1 LLSLTFTVFYF
12 SVFYFSASVSNKI
25 MMRPEEESV
34 ELELARS
41 HEAAEYLGIKNWS
54 AADAQQKRGLN
65 VKPFKRLIQRNWL
78 LIGIPTLLAGGLTG
92 ALVLLSPQSYS
103 GTFQVLVEPMSTD
116 GKLVQPAVLSPD
128 ASPPAAELDYLT
140 LVKVLTSPSV
150 LSGIIQ
156 KIQTKYGDV
165 NYADLTKKLVVERIE
180 KNPAE
185 KTKILSVTYESP
197 DPQKILFM
205 LNELAAG
212 YLKFG
217 LEDRKSQIG
226 GGVAFIEQQLP
237 EIKKRVST
245 LEAQVQALQQQHSI
259 SDLDSEGAALAQQAR
274 QVQTQQ
280 LEAQRDLDAQ
290 KKLYNSLQQQ
300 LGGVTPKDIISASSL
315 SENPR
320 YQALLSQLKQLEAQ
334 IAIQSADYQPD
345 FPGLQRLQEQRR
357 GLVALLQQESQKLVG
372 STSVPQFQASIQ
384 KTMSQQLVDALNQIQ
399 VLEVRNQALSQA
411 SSAIEQ
417 KTQQFP
423 EIKRRSNDLQA
434 QLEIAQNTLKQLQLK
449 RESLRVEAAQK
460 EVPWRLLSKPELIRD
475 AQGNLVSSSRKG
487 LQKVLFGLLGGF
499 LLGTGLAILREKRRD
514 IFYSLEDLQE
524 DAKSPL
530 LGIFPVENKSVS
542 VLPVTQPERESWDL
556 APSSL
561 LKAAESLYTNLRFLP
576 QETGVRSLVITSA
589 SARDGK
595 TTVVTYLAKAAA
607 SMGQR
612 VLVVD
617 ANLSSPQLHSWLD
630 VPNFEGLHEV
640 LTKSIDPNQ
649 IIQRSPQQANLF
661 VLPSG
666 HVSAASRKLVA
677 SPQMQHL
684 MSQLHTMFDLVLYD
698 TLPLQSYADANFLS
712 RHADGMLLVISVGQT
727 RRSLVLKLLKKIQ
740 GVRIPLLGIVA
751 NQVKSVSTGSE
762 TEPKDSL
769 NHFEDE
775 FEMFRISPSQE

>member
-1 LLSLTFTVFYF
+1 LLYPSLFYVAT
-12 SVFYFSASVSNKI
+12 SVPNKV
-25 MMRPEEESV
+25 MMHPEKESV
-34 ELELARS
+34 DIELAS
-41 HEAAEYLGIKNWS
+41 GYEAAEYLGMKNWS
-54 AADAQQKRGLN
+54 TAEDNPKRGLN
-65 VKPFKRLIQRNWL
+65 LSPLKRLIKRNWL
-78 LIGIPTLLAGGLTG
+78 LIGIPTFLAGGITG
-92 ALVLLSPQSYS
+92 AIVMLSPQSYS
-103 GTFQVLVEPMSTD
+103 GMFQVLVEPMSTE
-116 GKLVQPAVLSPD
+116 GKLVQPVLSPD
-128 ASPPAAELDYLT
+128 SSTAAAELDYLT

-150 LSGIIQ
+150 LSSIIQ
-156 KIQTKYGDV
+156 KIQTKYG
-165 NYADLTKKLVVERIE
+165 NASYADLTKKLTVERVE

-185 KTKILSVTYESP
+185 KTKILSITYENT
-197 DPQKILFM
+197 DPQEILFT

-226 GGVAFIEQQLP
+226 GGIAFIEQQLP
-237 EIKKRVST
+237 GIKKTVGT
-245 LEAQVQALQQQHSI
+245 LESQMQALQQQHSI
-259 SDLDSEGAALAQQAR
+259 SDLESEGTALAQQAR

-280 LEAQRDLDAQ
+280 LEAQRDLAAQ
-290 KKLYNSLQQQ
+290 KSLYNNLQQQ
-300 LGGVTPKDIISASSL
+300 LGGVTPKDIINASSL

-320 YQALLSQLKQLEAQ
+320 YQTLLGQLKQLEAQ
-334 IAIQSADYQPD
+334 ITLQSANYQPD
-345 FPGLQRLQEQRR
+345 FPGLQTLQEQRR
-357 GLVALLQQESQKLVG
+357 GLTALLQQESQKLVG

-399 VLEVRNQALSQA
+399 ILEVRNQALSQA
-411 SSAIEQ
+411 SAAIEQ

-460 EVPWRLLSKPELIRD
+460 EVPWRLLSKPDLLRD
-475 AQGNLVSSSRKG
+475 TQGNLISSSRKG
-487 LQKVLFGLLGGF
+487 LQKILLGLLGGF
-499 LLGTGLAILREKRRD
+499 LLGMGLAILREKRRD

-530 LGIFPVENKSVS
+530 LGIFPVENKSTPA
-542 VLPVTQPERESWDL
+542 LPIRQQESEPWPES
-556 APSSL
+556 PSAL

-576 QETGVRSLVITSA
+576 LEVGVKSLVIASA

-607 SMGQR
+607 NMGQR

-617 ANLSSPQLHSWLD
+617 ANMSSPQLHSWLD
-630 VPNFEGLHEV
+630 VPNFEGLNEV

-649 IIQRSPQQANLF
+649 IIQRSPQQTNLF

-666 HVSAASRKLVA
+666 QVSAASRKLVA
-677 SPQMQHL
+677 SQQMQHL

-698 TLPLQSYADANFLS
+698 TLPLQSYADANFLA
-712 RHADGMLLVISVGQT
+712 RHADGMLLVVSVGKT

-751 NQVKSVSTGSE
+751 NQVKSMPSGGE
-762 TEPKDSL
+762 TDPKDSL
-769 NHFEDE
+769 DHFEDE
-775 FEMFRISPSQE
+775 FEMFRISPSQEGQRGEY

>member
-1 LLSLTFTVFYF
+1 
-12 SVFYFSASVSNKI
+12 
-25 MMRPEEESV
+25 MMHPEEESV
-34 ELELARS
+34 DLELAKGY
-41 HEAAEYLGIKNWS
+41 EAAEYLGMRNWS
-54 AADAQQKRGLN
+54 TADAQQKRGLN
-65 VKPFKRLIQRNWL
+65 LNPFKRLIQRNWL
-78 LIGIPTLLAGGLTG
+78 LIAFPTLLAGGLTG
-92 ALVLLSPQSYS
+92 ASVFLSPQSYS
-103 GTFQVLVEPMSTD
+103 GMFQVLVEPMNTE
-116 GKLVQPAVLSPD
+116 GRLVQPAVLSPD
-128 ASPPAAELDYLT
+128 AGTAAAELDYLT
-140 LVKVLTSPSV
+140 LVRVLTSPSV

-156 KIQTKYGDV
+156 KIHTKYGDV
-165 NYADLTKKLVVERIE
+165 NYADLTKRLTVERIE

-185 KTKILSVTYESP
+185 KTKIVSVTYESS
-197 DPQKILFM
+197 DPQEILFT

-237 EIKKRVST
+237 GIKKRVEN
-245 LEAQVQALQQQHSI
+245 LESQMQALQQQHSI
-259 SDLDSEGAALAQQAR
+259 SDLDSEGTALAQQAR
-274 QVQTQQ
+274 QVQTQR
-280 LEAQRDLDAQ
+280 LEAQRDLAAQ
-290 KKLYNSLQQQ
+290 KSLYNNLNQQ
-300 LGGVTPKDIISASSL
+300 LGGVSPKDIINASSL

-320 YQALLSQLKQLEAQ
+320 YQTLLGQLKQLESQ
-334 IAIQSADYQPD
+334 IALQSAQYQPD
-345 FPGLQRLQEQRR
+345 FPGLQTLQEQRK
-357 GLVALLQQESQKLVG
+357 GLMVLLGQESQKLVG
-372 STSVPQFQASIQ
+372 STAVPQFQASIQ
-384 KTMSQQLVDALNQIQ
+384 KTMSQQLVDSLNQIQ
-399 VLEVRNQALSQA
+399 VLEVRNQALGQA

-460 EVPWRLLSKPELIRD
+460 EVPWRLLSKPDLLKD
-475 AQGNLVSSSRKG
+475 AQGNLISSSRKG

-499 LLGTGLAILREKRRD
+499 LLGMGLAILREKRRD

-524 DAKSPL
+524 DARSPL
-530 LGIFPVENKSVS
+530 LGVFPIENKSTP
-542 VLPVTQPERESWDL
+542 VLPIAQEQGSWGET
-556 APSSL
+556 PSPL

-576 QETGVRSLVITSA
+576 QEAGIKSLVIASA

-595 TTVVTYLAKAAA
+595 TTVITYLAKAAA

-630 VPNFEGLHEV
+630 VPNFEGLNEV

-666 HVSAASRKLVA
+666 QVSAASRKLVA
-677 SPQMQHL
+677 SQQMQHL
-684 MSQLHTMFDLVLYD
+684 MGQLHSMFDLVLYD

-712 RHADGMLLVISVGQT
+712 RHADGMLLVVSVKKT
-727 RRSLVLKLLKKIQ
+727 RRSLVLKLLNKIQ

-751 NQVKSVSTGSE
+751 NQVKSMPTGDE
-762 TEPKDSL
+762 GEKKDAL
-769 NHFEDE
+769 EHFEDE

>member
-1 LLSLTFTVFYF
+1 
-12 SVFYFSASVSNKI
+12 
-25 MMRPEEESV
+25 MMHPEEESV
-34 ELELARS
+34 DLDLAKGY
-41 HEAAEYLGIKNWS
+41 EAAEYLGMRNWS
-54 AADAQQKRGLN
+54 TADTQQKRGLN
-65 VKPFKRLIQRNWL
+65 LNPLKRLIQRNWF
-78 LIGIPTLLAGGLTG
+78 LIALPTLLAGGLTG
-92 ALVLLSPQSYS
+92 ASVFLSPQNYS
-103 GTFQVLVEPMSTD
+103 GMFQVLVEPMNTE

-128 ASPPAAELDYLT
+128 AGTSAAELDYLT
-140 LVKVLTSPSV
+140 LVRVLTSPSV

-156 KIQTKYGDV
+156 KIHTKYGDV
-165 NYADLTKKLVVERIE
+165 NYADLTKRLTVERIE

-185 KTKILSVTYESP
+185 KTKILSVTYESS
-197 DPQKILFM
+197 DPQEILFT
-205 LNELAAG
+205 LNELAGG

-237 EIKKRVST
+237 GIKKRVEN
-245 LEAQVQALQQQHSI
+245 LESQMQALQQQHSI
-259 SDLDSEGAALAQQAR
+259 SDLDSEGTALAQQAR

-280 LEAQRDLDAQ
+280 LEAQRDLAAQ
-290 KKLYNSLQQQ
+290 KSLYNNLHQQ
-300 LGGVTPKDIISASSL
+300 LGGVSPKDIINASSL

-320 YQALLSQLKQLEAQ
+320 YQALLGQLKQLEAQ
-334 IAIQSADYQPD
+334 VALQSAQYQPD
-345 FPGLQRLQEQRR
+345 FPGLQTLQEQRK
-357 GLVALLQQESQKLVG
+357 GLLVLLQQESQKLVG
-372 STSVPQFQASIQ
+372 SNAVPQFQASIQ
-384 KTMSQQLVDALNQIQ
+384 KTMSQQMVDSLNQIQ
-399 VLEVRNQALSQA
+399 VLEVRNQALGQA
-411 SSAIEQ
+411 SAAIEQ

-460 EVPWRLLSKPELIRD
+460 EVPWRLLSKPDLLKD
-475 AQGNLVSSSRKG
+475 AQGNLISSSRKG

-499 LLGTGLAILREKRRD
+499 LLGMGLAILREKRRD

-524 DAKSPL
+524 DARSPL
-530 LGIFPVENKSVS
+530 LGVFPIENKSTP
-542 VLPVTQPERESWDL
+542 VLPITQEHESWGETL
-556 APSSL
+556 SPL

-576 QETGVRSLVITSA
+576 QEAGIKSLVIASA

-595 TTVVTYLAKAAA
+595 TTVITYLAKAAA

-630 VPNFEGLHEV
+630 VPNFEGLNEV

-649 IIQRSPQQANLF
+649 IIQRSPQQTNLF

-666 HVSAASRKLVA
+666 QVSAASRKLVA
-677 SPQMQHL
+677 SQQMQHL
-684 MSQLHTMFDLVLYD
+684 MGQLHSMFDLVLYD

-712 RHADGMLLVISVGQT
+712 RHADGMLLVVSVRKT

-751 NQVKSVSTGSE
+751 NQVKLMPTGDE
-762 TEPKDSL
+762 GENKDSL
-769 NHFEDE
+769 EHFEDE